1 MYSVSVLESFLSII
15 SAQSIFGG
23 DTFKWNM
30 HATNRRDFLKAAAI
44 LGTTAAV
51 GSEFALPAMGTDD
64 VGGSW
69 TTFRGNASRTGATE
83 ASGPGPNVTTERS
96 FDMNGGMYTTEPV
109 VADGMVYMAVT
120 TALTPSSSEGYVAAY
135 DPDADETVWERD
147 DISRPGTPTV
157 GDGTVYFGTRGSED
171 ASGSGF
177 FALDSGTGETKW
189 HREESNWMDN
199 PLVADGGL
207 YADVSGGIARFDP
220 DTGDVVW
227 KTEAASG
234 VTCFGD
240 GTLFCGNGIALKAKD
255 GSVRWDVSGDSD
267 VLQTVADGRV
277 FSTENRSGEYA
288 IKARSVEDGRE
299 LWTHTLAMSGY
310 WFGNRLTVANGC
322 VFYRIN
328 DAIQAL
334 EVENGYDAWTYE
346 ADASLAGAVS
356 VGGDTL
362 YVGGRADPETETG
375 NAVVLALN
383 TTTGEL
389 NWRHEFGEWDSEEY
403 GPAANSPV
411 VVNGKVYTATY
422 PLGSTTDWMYTRYG
436 DFHVLGSA
444 DDPTTTTTE
453 ETTSEETETT
463 TEETTTT
470 TETTTSEQTTTSKTT
485 TTSEETTTTTE
496 PTTTVG
502 ETTTSASTTDPA
514 TTTTTSGTTTTM
526 SETTTTTTSGTPGAT
541 ETTGTGGNGNL
552 TSTTT
557 GTATTSDGQPGFGL
571 LTALGGF
578 AGVGAYL
585 RSKIEREE

>member
-1 MYSVSVLESFLSII
+1 
-15 SAQSIFGG
+15 
-23 DTFKWNM
+23 M

-51 GSEFALPAMGTDD
+51 GSEFVLPAMGADD
-64 VGGSW
+64 AGGSW
-69 TTFRGNASRTGATE
+69 TTFRGNAGRTGATE
-83 ASGPGPNVTTERS
+83 ESGPGSNVTTERS

-109 VADGMVYMAVT
+109 VADGTVYMAVT

-135 DPDADETVWERD
+135 DPDADETVWKRD

-171 ASGSGF
+171 ASGTGF
-177 FALDSGTGETKW
+177 FAVDSGTGETKW
-189 HREESNWMDN
+189 HVEESNRMDN

-207 YADVSGGIARFDP
+207 FADVSGGIARFDP

-240 GTLFCGNGIALKAKD
+240 GALFCGNGVALNADD
-255 GSVRWDVSGDSD
+255 GSVRWDVSGDGD

-356 VGGDTL
+356 VAGDTL
-362 YVGGRADPETETG
+362 YAGGRADPETETG
-375 NAVVLALN
+375 DAVVLALN

-389 NWRHEFGEWDSEEY
+389 DWRHEFGEWDTEEY

-436 DFHVLGSA
+436 DFHVLGNA
-444 DDPTTTTTE
+444 EDPTTTPTE
-453 ETTSEETETT
+453 ETTTEETETT
-463 TEETTTT
+463 TEEPTTG
-470 TETTTSEQTTTSKTT
+470 KTT
-485 TTSEETTTTTE
+485 TTSETTTTATE
-496 PTTTVG
+496 PTTTAG
-502 ETTTSASTTDPA
+502 K
-514 TTTTTSGTTTTM
+514 TTTTTASENTTSVSTTDTTTTKTTTPGTTM
-526 SETTTTTTSGTPGAT
+526 SETTTTTTTTSGTPGAT
-541 ETTGTGGNGNL
+541 ETTGSGGNGNL

-557 GTATTSDGQPGFGL
+557 GTTTTSDGQPGFGL

-585 RSKIEREE
+585 RSKIERDD

>member
-1 MYSVSVLESFLSII
+1 
-15 SAQSIFGG
+15 
-23 DTFKWNM
+23 
-30 HATNRRDFLKAAAI
+30 
-44 LGTTAAV
+44 
-51 GSEFALPAMGTDD
+51 
-64 VGGSW
+64 
-69 TTFRGNASRTGATE
+69 
-83 ASGPGPNVTTERS
+83 
-96 FDMNGGMYTTEPV
+96 MNGGMYTTEPV

-189 HREESNWMDN
+189 HKEESDWIDN

-240 GTLFCGNGIALKAKD
+240 GALFCGNGIALNADD
-255 GSVRWDVSGDSD
+255 GSVRWDVSGDGD

-328 DAIQAL
+328 DAVQAL

-362 YVGGRADPETETG
+362 YAGGRADPESETG

-389 NWRHEFGEWDSEEY
+389 NWRHEFGKWDSEDY

-411 VVNGKVYTATY
+411 VVDGKVYTATY

-453 ETTSEETETT
+453 ERRRPLKRPRPAKRPRAPKPRPARKRPPARQRRPARPRRPPQNRPRPLDKRLRQPRRRTPRRLRRRRELRLRSPKRRPRRRRRRRARRKRRGRAETEISPARRPGRRPPRTDNPD
-463 TEETTTT
+463 
-470 TETTTSEQTTTSKTT
+470 SDS
-485 TTSEETTTTTE
+485 S
-496 PTTTVG
+496 PR
-502 ETTTSASTTDPA
+502 SAGSPGSA
-514 TTTTTSGTTTTM
+514 RTSG
-526 SETTTTTTSGTPGAT
+526 P
-541 ETTGTGGNGNL
+541 
-552 TSTTT
+552 
-557 GTATTSDGQPGFGL
+557 
-571 LTALGGF
+571 
-578 AGVGAYL
+578 
-585 RSKIEREE
+585 K